1 MRMMQPLVLFAA
13 ASLGLTRG
21 MRTIRKLRMVAPVAK
36 KVAGVKVPFGVN
48 PSKPDEVR
56 GTNPMNP
63 PIMIEDPYFWMR
75 DDDRKKQDVIGYLN
89 AENEYAEN
97 AMAHLNA
104 TREQLYSEMLSH
116 MKETDVD
123 VPYPNGPYLYYGR
136 SEEGKSYRIHCR
148 KLKTEEGVG
157 MEEIV
162 LDENVVAEG
171 KAYASVGA
179 LAMSP
184 DHKFL
189 AYAVDYT
196 GYETYTVRIKDMDT
210 GRELEETIEET
221 SGDITWGADSSALFY
236 TLMDDEHRPNELR
249 MRALGKSGRT
259 GTRPADDDDLS
270 ILREEDALYWMGI
283 GKTASRRFLCCQLE
297 SKETSEVHM
306 IDLEGVHGAHGHR
319 AAALAITVMSTRE
332 KMVRYDVEHWKDDL
346 LIITNK
352 DGSKTNKLCSVS
364 VHDKLKWGK
373 DNWKDV
379 KPYDKAVQVDH
390 VTPFENYMVIFGRE
404 GGIMQMWVSNLTAA
418 KGGKANM
425 AQWQKVQFP
434 EKVYSVYEGANRVF
448 STDKVRLSYTSLTSP
463 TRTIDYDMATGKFDI
478 LKEKEVPLYD
488 QKDFACQRLE
498 ALSRDGKTM
507 IPMSIVYRR
516 DLAIESDEDKGIL
529 KFAESQPMLLGG
541 YGSYGACSDPYF
553 DHKRLTLLKR
563 GVVCCTAHI
572 RGGGEMGYWWY
583 EDEGKYLNKQNT
595 FSDFADCAKH
605 LVAQGLTSSD
615 KLGIV
620 GRSAGGLLMGAVV
633 NQNPGLFKACI
644 ASVPFVDV
652 MTTMSDPSIPLTV
665 GEWEEWGNPNEEEY
679 HDYMMSYSPID
690 NVKAQP
696 YCSMFV
702 TAGLNDPRVAYW
714 EPAKWVARLRALKTD
729 NNPLLFKC
737 DMDTGHF
744 SASDRY
750 KYMKEMALEQ
760 AYLLWQICPDKLV

>member
-1 MRMMQPLVLFAA
+1 MLQTSIVFAV

-21 MRTIRKLRMVAPVAK
+21 VKTMRQLRMAAPVAK
-36 KVAGVKVPFGVN
+36 KLVQGVPFGIN

-56 GTNPMNP
+56 GTPGKVMNP
-63 PIMIEDPYFWMR
+63 PITIDDPYYWMR
-75 DDDRKKQDVIGYLN
+75 DDDRKNKDVIGYLN
-89 AENEYAEN
+89 AENTYAEDS
-97 AMAHLNA
+97 MAHLNA
-104 TREQLYSEMLSH
+104 TREQLYKEMLSH
-116 MKETDVD
+116 MKETDED

-148 KLKTEEGVG
+148 KLKEGVQK
-157 MEEIV
+157 EEIV

-196 GYETYTVRIKDMDT
+196 GYETYTVSIKNMVT
-210 GRELEETIEET
+210 GEDLEEVIEET
-221 SGDITWGADSSALFY
+221 SGDITWGADSSTLFY

-249 MRALGKSGRT
+249 MRVLGASGKA
-259 GTRPADDDDLS
+259 GGKPSDEDDIS
-270 ILREEDALYWMGI
+270 ILQEDDALFWMGI
-283 GKTASRRFLCCQLE
+283 GKTASKRFLCCQLE
-297 SKETSEVHM
+297 SKETSEVHV
-306 IDLEGVHGAHGHR
+306 IDLDGVGGAEGHVR
-319 AAALAITVMSTRE
+319 ASKNIKLMSKRE
-332 KMVRYDVEHWKDDL
+332 KMVRYDVEHWNDDL
-346 LIITNK
+346 LLITNK
-352 DGSKTNKLCSVS
+352 DGAKTNKLMSVPIAS
-364 VHDKLKWGK
+364 AKWGSSH
-373 DNWKDV
+373 WVDV
-379 KPYDKAVQVDH
+379 RPYDQAIQVDA
-390 VTPFENYMVIFGRE
+390 VEPFENYLTVFGRE
-404 GGIMQMWVSNLTAA
+404 GGIMQMWVSELTAS

-425 AQWQKVQFP
+425 AQWTKVAFP
-434 EKVYSVYEGANRVF
+434 EKVYSVHCGQNRVF
-448 STDKVRLSYTSLTSP
+448 SSDKVRIAYTSLTSP
-463 TRTIDYDMATGKFDI
+463 MRTIDYDMSSGTFHI
-478 LKEKEVPLYD
+478 LKEKEVPLYN
-488 QKDFACQRLE
+488 QSEYACQRME
-498 ALSRDGKTM
+498 CLSRDGKTM
-507 IPMSIVYRR
+507 IPMSIVYRK
-516 DLAIESDEDKGIL
+516 DLAVENNVEKGIL
-529 KFAESQPMLLGG
+529 KFAEAQPMLLGG

-572 RGGGEMGYWWY
+572 RGGGEMGHWWY
-583 EDEGKYLNKQNT
+583 EDEGKYLQKQNT
-595 FSDFADCAKH
+595 FSDFADCAKY
-605 LVAQGLTSSD
+605 LVKSGLTSSD

-652 MTTMSDPSIPLTV
+652 MTTMSDPTIPLTV
-665 GEWEEWGNPNEEEY
+665 GEWEEWGNPNEKEF
-679 HDYMMSYSPID
+679 HDYMMKYSPID
-690 NVKAQP
+690 NVIAQE

-714 EPAKWVARLRALKTD
+714 EPAKWVAKLRDLKTD

-760 AYLLWQICPDKLV
+760 AYLLWQIAPHALIQ